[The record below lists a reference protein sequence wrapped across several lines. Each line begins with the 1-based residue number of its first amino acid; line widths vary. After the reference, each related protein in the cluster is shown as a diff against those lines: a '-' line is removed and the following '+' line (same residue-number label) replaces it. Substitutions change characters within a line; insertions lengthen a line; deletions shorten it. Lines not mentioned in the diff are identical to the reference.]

1 MKIILVGG
9 GRVIYFLSRRFLSKQ
24 HAVIVINRDPEE
36 CRWMAR
42 QLNVTVVH
50 GDGSFPRV
58 LEEAGAHDADAVL
71 ALTSSDSDNLVICQ
85 IAEKHF
91 QVPATLAIVSD
102 PDHEEIFPKLGIKNV
117 ISITRIVST
126 LIGERT
132 EVEEITNLVSMGEGK
147 VNIIELHLADD
158 CPVLGQSLVD
168 IPMPESSLI
177 ACVLRGDQT
186 IVPRGAT
193 TLMAGDRVV
202 LITAPES
209 HEAAVK
215 TLTGE
220 S

>member
-1 MKIILVGG
+1 
-9 GRVIYFLSRRFLSKQ
+9 
-24 HAVIVINRDPEE
+24 
-36 CRWMAR
+36 
-42 QLNVTVVH
+42 
-50 GDGSFPRV
+50 
-58 LEEAGAHDADAVL
+58 
-71 ALTSSDSDNLVICQ
+71 
-85 IAEKHF
+85 
-91 QVPATLAIVSD
+91 
-102 PDHEEIFPKLGIKNV
+102 
-117 ISITRIVST
+117 
-126 LIGERT
+126 
-132 EVEEITNLVSMGEGK
+132 MGEGK